1 MRRETPSI
9 LLVEEEPTLAELT
22 AFRLELL
29 GYIVTCVHSAEEAL
43 AAVDRQ
49 RPDVIV
55 LDLFLPGIDGLELAN
70 RLSND
75 PRTSDIPLMAFSADG
90 DLSRVQRAYAAGV
103 KEYLLVPYDPAV
115 LEQKLEKL
123 LAGVNA

>member
-1 MRRETPSI
+1 MRSESPRI
-9 LLVEEEPTLAELT
+9 LLVEEEPVLAELT

-29 GYIVTCVHSAEEAL
+29 GFDVACVHSAEEAL

-49 RPDVIV
+49 PPDVIV

-75 PRTSDIPLMAFSADG
+75 QRTGEIPLLALSADG
-90 DLSRVQRAYAAGV
+90 DLGRVQRAYAAGV
-103 KEYLLVPYDPAV
+103 NDYLLTPYDPAV

-123 LAGVNA
+123 LSSTRV